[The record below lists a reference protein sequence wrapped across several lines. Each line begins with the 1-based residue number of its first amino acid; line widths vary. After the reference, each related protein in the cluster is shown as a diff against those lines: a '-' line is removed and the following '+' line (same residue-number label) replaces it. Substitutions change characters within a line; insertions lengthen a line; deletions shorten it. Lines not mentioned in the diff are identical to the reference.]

1 VIASR
6 SNIIGSRRPNGA
18 CFKVGRMKITLATI
32 HRKPIFTP
40 LALLYLKA
48 YLVERMGYPLD
59 DVAMREFSR
68 DAQPEDVACEILIG
82 APDVVGLSCYVWNV
96 NTLMAASRRIKE
108 IKPDTRIVLGGPEV
122 GPLATS
128 VLNAHPYI
136 DVVVKSEGEVP
147 FSEIVEAWTNGGDL
161 DRVRGI
167 AFRRAEEISETGD
180 APIVKDLNQIPSPH
194 LVRYGDHQGRIICL
208 ETQRGCVFKCNF
220 CFYNKDLSI
229 RNRRFDVERVKEEI
243 LFWLHQE
250 IVGIYLMDPV
260 FNLNVSRAK
269 EICDFVARHN
279 HRKIR
284 FHTEVWAEFIDE
296 ELARLFQEGNFKF
309 LEVGLQTTDDAVLA
323 AVERRLKLDRFI
335 EGIGHLKKYNLEFEL
350 QLIYGLPGETPASFK
365 RSLDFAASLEP
376 PKLRVFP
383 LMVLPGTE
391 LWRKSEAL
399 NLNFDSAPPYLIRSH
414 PSMDALDVKYGD
426 KIVQALRYLG
436 KSLTFRLL
444 CKKSRI
450 TFSNMV
456 DQWIEWHDTHVIPES
471 REETVNEFLR
481 HFCARNAIPA
491 TFFLGLASW
500 EFSNS
505 PNVLYQTLPIKES
518 HVRQASPISARGS
531 SRVGFSGGGQD
542 GTLSAGARI
551 DVA

>member
-1 VIASR
+1 
-6 SNIIGSRRPNGA
+6 
-18 CFKVGRMKITLATI
+18 MKITLATI

-48 YLVERMGYPLD
+48 YLVERMAYPFD
-59 DVAMREFSR
+59 DVAIREFSK
-68 DAQPEDVACEILIG
+68 DAQPEDVAREILVG
-82 APDVVGLSCYVWNV
+82 GPDVVGLSCYVWNV
-96 NTLMAASRRIKE
+96 NTLMAASRWIKE

-128 VLNAHPYI
+128 VLHAHPI
-136 DVVVKSEGEVP
+136 SMWSSRARGKSLSQRSSRLGRMAATV
-147 FSEIVEAWTNGGDL
+147 

-167 AFRRAEEISETGD
+167 AFRRAGEIYETGN

-194 LVRYGDHQGRIICL
+194 LIRYGDHKGRIICL
-208 ETQRGCVFKCNF
+208 ETQRGCVFRCNF

-243 LFWLHQE
+243 LFWLQQE
-250 IVGIYLMDPV
+250 IAEIYLMDPV
-260 FNLNVSRAK
+260 FNLNVARAK

-296 ELARLFQEGNFKF
+296 ELARLFQEGNFRF
-309 LEVGLQTTDDAVLA
+309 LEVGLQTTDDTVLA
-323 AVERRLKLDRFI
+323 AVERRLKLDQFI
-335 EGIGHLKKYNLEFEL
+335 EGIGHLKKCNLEFEL
-350 QLIYGLPGETPASFK
+350 QLIYGLPGETRASFK

-391 LWRKSEAL
+391 LWRKAEAL
-399 NLNFDSAPPYLIRSH
+399 NLNFDSEPPYLIRSH

-436 KSLTFRLL
+436 
-444 CKKSRI
+444 
-450 TFSNMV
+450 
-456 DQWIEWHDTHVIPES
+456 
-471 REETVNEFLR
+471 
-481 HFCARNAIPA
+481 
-491 TFFLGLASW
+491 
-500 EFSNS
+500 S
-505 PNVLYQTLPIKES
+505 P
-518 HVRQASPISARGS
+518 
-531 SRVGFSGGGQD
+531 
-542 GTLSAGARI
+542 
-551 DVA
+551 